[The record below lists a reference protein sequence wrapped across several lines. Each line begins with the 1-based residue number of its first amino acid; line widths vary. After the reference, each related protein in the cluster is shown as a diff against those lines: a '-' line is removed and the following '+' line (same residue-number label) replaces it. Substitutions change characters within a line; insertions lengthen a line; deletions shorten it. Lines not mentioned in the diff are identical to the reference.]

1 LILGDQAGALIKTST
16 GSVTAAELTRAP
28 ACKARRKVRVE
39 RYGADFT
46 GYSWMLMLLLL
57 LLSSMKSGFI
67 LRMKPLEQPQASR
80 PWG

>member
-46 GYSWMLMLLLL
+46 GYS
-57 LLSSMKSGFI
+57 
-67 LRMKPLEQPQASR
+67 
-80 PWG
+80 